1 MHTSE
6 AKSTNATQTLHPQ
19 EQNQEKLAR
28 LTTSLNEL
36 CGRVRVRLTLT
47 LTLVWEG
54 NFNLTDL
61 FVGLEDFH
69 ISDVAVCEN
78 TPPPY
83 AHPNVV
89 KLAWPDIQ
97 FS

>member
-1 MHTSE
+1 M
-6 AKSTNATQTLHPQ
+6 NATQTLHLQ
-19 EQNQEKLAR
+19 EQNQVKLAC

-54 NFNLTDL
+54 NFNLMDL

-69 ISDVAVCEN
+69 ISDVAVLYRLC
-78 TPPPY
+78 T
-83 AHPNVV
+83 HT
-89 KLAWPDIQ
+89 Q
-97 FS
+97 M